1 MSRNFE
7 LLQQM
12 EKQEGVFSGL
22 LVPAAAPPPKEREE
36 AVNSSNS
43 SNGSNGSHG
52 SNGSIDAGA
61 RAEIQRLVH
70 TLFLSG
76 GTSGPHQ
83 VLFCGVD
90 EGDAS
95 GRLCVGAGEIL
106 ASEQPLPV
114 CVVDAKVRVPSL
126 HRFFHSDGL
135 SASHGK
141 GSGRFHA
148 RQMGNNLWF
157 LALEGLL
164 SNGDL
169 ACGAEQLRS
178 SLREVRKEFA
188 YVLIDAEPVGQQA
201 DAAALGQAAD
211 GVVLVLEANATR
223 RVAALSAKAALEAA
237 GVRLL
242 GAVLNDRTFPIPEK
256 LYRKL

>member
-12 EKQEGVFSGL
+12 GEQESVFSGL
-22 LVPAAAPPPKEREE
+22 SMSAAAPPPMEREE
-36 AVNSSNS
+36 AVNGG
-43 SNGSNGSHG
+43 NGSNGSN
-52 SNGSIDAGA
+52 SSIDARA

-76 GTSGPHQ
+76 ATSAPHQ

-90 EGDAS
+90 EGEAS

-126 HRFFHSDGL
+126 HRYFHSDGF
-135 SASHGK
+135 SPSRGK

-157 LALEGLL
+157 LALEGML

-178 SLREVRKEFA
+178 NLREVRKEFA

-201 DAAALGQAAD
+201 DAAALGQATD

-223 RVAALSAKAALEAA
+223 RVAALSAKEALEAA

-242 GAVLNDRTFPIPEK
+242 GTVLNDRTFPIPEK

>member
-7 LLQQM
+7 LLQQA
-12 EKQEGVFSGL
+12 EQQQGFPAIAPGPT
-22 LVPAAAPPPKEREE
+22 VPDDSIGIERKE
-36 AVNSSNS
+36 AVSC
-43 SNGSNGSHG
+43 G
-52 SNGSIDAGA
+52 IDG
-61 RAEIQRLVH
+61 RTHAEILRLVH

-76 GTSGPHQ
+76 GTSAPRQ

-90 EGDAS
+90 QGEAS
-95 GRLCVGAGEIL
+95 GRLCVQAGEVL
-106 ASEQPLPV
+106 ASELQLPV
-114 CVVDAKVRVPSL
+114 CVVDAKVRAPSL
-126 HRFFHSDGL
+126 HRFFHADGV
-135 SASHGK
+135 STSCGN
-141 GSGRFHA
+141 GSGRLHA

-157 LALEGLL
+157 LAPEDLL
-164 SNGDL
+164 SNGDS
-169 ACGAEQLRS
+169 AFGTEQLRS

-201 DAAALGQAAD
+201 DAAALGQATD

-223 RVAALSAKAALEAA
+223 RVAALSAKEALEAA

-242 GAVLNDRTFPIPEK
+242 GTVLNNRTFPIPEK

>member
-7 LLQQM
+7 LLQLM
-12 EKQEGVFSGL
+12 EQHEDVFSDL
-22 LVPAAAPPPKEREE
+22 LMPAADPPTKREE
-36 AVNSSNS
+36 PV
-43 SNGSNGSHG
+43 NGSNGSM
-52 SNGSIDAGA
+52 DARV

-126 HRFFHSDGL
+126 HRYFHSNGF
-135 SASHGK
+135 SGARQN
-141 GSGRFHA
+141 GSGRLRA
-148 RQMGNNLWF
+148 RQIGNSLWF

-164 SNGDL
+164 ASGDL

-178 SLREVRKEFA
+178 RLRAVRREFV
-188 YVLIDAEPVGQQA
+188 YVLIDAEPVGQPA
-201 DAAALGQAAD
+201 DAAALGQATD

-223 RVAALSAKAALEAA
+223 RVAALSAKEALEAA

-242 GAVLNDRTFPIPEK
+242 GTVLNDRTFPIPEK

>member
-22 LVPAAAPPPKEREE
+22 LVPAAAPPPEEREE
-36 AVNSSNS
+36 AVNSSNGGNG
-43 SNGSNGSHG
+43 SNGSNG
-52 SNGSIDAGA
+52 IDACA

-135 SASHGK
+135 STSRGK

-169 ACGAEQLRS
+169 ACGAEPLRS
-178 SLREVRKEFA
+178 SLREVRKEFT

-223 RVAALSAKAALEAA
+223 RVAALSAKEALEAA

>member
-12 EKQEGVFSGL
+12 EQQEGVFSGL
-22 LVPAAAPPPKEREE
+22 SMSAAAPPTEREE
-36 AVNSSNS
+36 PL
-43 SNGSNGSHG
+43 
-52 SNGSIDAGA
+52 NGSIDARA
-61 RAEIQRLVH
+61 RAEILKLVH

-76 GTSGPHQ
+76 GANAPHQ

-90 EGDAS
+90 EGEAS
-95 GRLCVGAGEIL
+95 GRLCVQAGDVL
-106 ASEQPLPV
+106 ASELPLPV

-126 HRFFHSDGL
+126 HRYFRADGL
-135 SASHGK
+135 FTSRGK
-141 GSGRFHA
+141 GSGRFYA
-148 RQMGNNLWF
+148 RQIGNNLWF
-157 LALEGLL
+157 LGLEGLL
-164 SNGDL
+164 LNGDS
-169 ACGAEQLRS
+169 AFGAEQLRS

-188 YVLIDAEPVGQQA
+188 YVLIDAEPVGQPA
-201 DAAALGQAAD
+201 DAAALGQATD

-223 RVAALSAKAALEAA
+223 RVAALSAKEALEAA

-242 GAVLNDRTFPIPEK
+242 GTVLNDRTFPIPEK

>member
-12 EKQEGVFSGL
+12 EEQEGVFSGL
-22 LVPAAAPPPKEREE
+22 FVPAAPPVQREE
-36 AVNSSNS
+36 GV
-43 SNGSNGSHG
+43 NGSNGSM
-52 SNGSIDAGA
+52 DARA

-70 TLFLSG
+70 TLFLSD
-76 GTSGPHQ
+76 GTSAPHQ

-90 EGDAS
+90 EGEAS
-95 GRLCVGAGEIL
+95 GQLCVGSGEVL
-106 ASEQPLPV
+106 ASELPLPV
-114 CVVDAKVRVPSL
+114 CVVDAKVRAPSL

-135 SASHGK
+135 STSRGK
-141 GSGRFHA
+141 GSGRVRA

-157 LALEGLL
+157 LALGGLL
-164 SNGDL
+164 LDGDL

-201 DAAALGQAAD
+201 DAAALGQATD

-223 RVAALSAKAALEAA
+223 RAAALSAKEAIEAA

-242 GAVLNDRTFPIPEK
+242 GTVLNNRTFPIPEK